1 MATVPPLSGYGV
13 MKSSS
18 GSPTILVVEDDGLV
32 RQVSAEELID
42 AGYQVLEAANAEEAI
57 AIFESGV
64 GVALL
69 FTDINMPGELDGLDL
84 ARLVHDRWPR
94 VQLLVTSGKA
104 SDLDDLPDDGRFI
117 SKPYSLRHMRSVV
130 EQLVGKGA

>member
-42 AGYQVLEAANAEEAI
+42 AGSQVLEAANAEEAI

>member
-1 MATVPPLSGYGV
+1 

-32 RQVSAEELID
+32 RQVSAEELVD

-69 FTDINMPGELDGLDL
+69 FTDVNMPGELDGLDL

-94 VQLLVTSGKA
+94 VQLLVTSGNA
-104 SDLDDLPDDGRFI
+104 SGLDDLPDDGRFI
-117 SKPYSLRHMRSVV
+117 SKPFSLRHMRSVV